1 MEALSTDKKENCQCL
16 RSMAFL
22 LEDLE
27 IKGRNFDTIAL
38 DSILVLQKET
48 LGRCNSALNC
58 SACCL
63 RPQLLLLLGTV
74 TERLA
79 SIYESTVARYLDGP
93 NECSPCLGDSTGER
107 HLSQGDPMDDV
118 KVCLGSYEVETRD
131 ERVSVIRLLIVSQL
145 QSLKKLTGSV
155 TKAVIS
161 RGEGEPQVIKVQAA
175 ERRLAELIRSIRRS
189 EP

>member
-1 MEALSTDKKENCQCL
+1 
-16 RSMAFL
+16 
-22 LEDLE
+22 
-27 IKGRNFDTIAL
+27 
-38 DSILVLQKET
+38 
-48 LGRCNSALNC
+48 
-58 SACCL
+58 
-63 RPQLLLLLGTV
+63 
-74 TERLA
+74 
-79 SIYESTVARYLDGP
+79 
-93 NECSPCLGDSTGER
+93 
-107 HLSQGDPMDDV
+107 MDDV